1 VLASSQNKRVIA
13 RSDTLVSRVE
23 LIQKLQKDIEQVQ
36 KDADYQKLILYGQ
49 IKALESQ
56 TADSVRI
63 RK

>member
-49 IKALESQ
+49 IKALEAQ
-56 TADSVRI
+56 TADSIRI
-63 RK
+63 TK